1 MIATKTTRKTTKASA
16 PKKFQCTVSYDVI
29 TKSDMVRHM
38 VETIKTASREQLFK
52 HLRIKNKSLGLVR
65 NINIISEISLAA

>member
-1 MIATKTTRKTTKASA
+1 MITTKATRKSSKASA
-16 PKKFQCTVSYDVI
+16 QEKLQCTVSYDVI

-52 HLRIKNKSLGLVR
+52 HLRIKNKGLGLVR
-65 NINIISEISLAA
+65 NINIISEIQVAA